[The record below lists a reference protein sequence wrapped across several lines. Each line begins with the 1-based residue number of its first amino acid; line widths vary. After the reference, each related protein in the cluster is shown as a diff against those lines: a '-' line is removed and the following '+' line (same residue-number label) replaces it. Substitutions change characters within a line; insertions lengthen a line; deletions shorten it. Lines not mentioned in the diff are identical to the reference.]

1 MTAKQEYRRNAEAF
15 AKTKD
20 KLDLSFRMI
29 SEMTGVGVDKCFK
42 FYHAKKLHDEMAYL
56 ILCQWTENGEPA
68 LILCPWRQTPT
79 SATAAINYGY

>member
-56 ILCQWTENGEPA
+56 TLCQWTKNGEPA
-68 LILCPWRQTPT
+68 SVVNL
-79 SATAAINYGY
+79 

>member
-29 SEMTGVGVDKCFK
+29 TEMTGVSVDKCFK
-42 FYHAKKLHDEMAYL
+42 FYHAKKLHDEMAYVA
-56 ILCQWTENGEPA
+56 LCQWTEKEKP
-68 LILCPWRQTPT
+68 LPWH
-79 SATAAINYGY
+79 SD